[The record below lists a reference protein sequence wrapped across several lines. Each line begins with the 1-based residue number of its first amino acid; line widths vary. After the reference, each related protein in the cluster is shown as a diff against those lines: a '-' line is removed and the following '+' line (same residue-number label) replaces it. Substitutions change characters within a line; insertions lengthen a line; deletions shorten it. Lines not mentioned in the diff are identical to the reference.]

1 MMNLLQKSTR
11 CLLIHPEFSPFSFWN
26 FVDVCKIV
34 GAKYL
39 AAPLGLMTV
48 AALLPEEWEIKLIDM
63 NVEPLLDEHFEWAD
77 LVLTGGM
84 LPQQIGIL
92 EIINLSHKK
101 NKLVVVGGP
110 DPTSQPHLYQSADYL
125 VLGEGEITIP
135 VWLNDLA
142 NGIKSGQYLPSEF
155 ANMTNA
161 VVPRFDLINFNNY
174 VHLNIQFTRGCPFN
188 CEFCDI
194 VELYGRKPR
203 SKTPEQ
209 MIKEIQTLYD
219 LNYRGHIDIVDDNF
233 IGNKKQVKET
243 LRAIIRW
250 SEANNYPF
258 YFGTEA
264 SINLADDDELLQLM
278 RDVDFR
284 LVFIGLETPEDEVL
298 EKVSKK
304 INMNRSIVEATKKI
318 SSYGMVVNAG
328 FIIGFDNEN
337 GQTARRMNAFIQD
350 TGICVAM
357 LGLMY
362 ALPNTK
368 LTERLQREGRLFEEH
383 SVFTDNKT
391 QIDQASSGLNFITL
405 RPRIDILRDFVDVLS
420 YIYKPEHYY
429 KRIIRTCLNLKVNY
443 KYKHNF
449 RMIIKNLRSFIR
461 ISRQVGFNGVTGKLF
476 WKMFFTVLF
485 KNTKALEWGISLS
498 AMFIHFY
505 KHSNFI
511 VNLTNQQIDYID
523 EFGEDN
529 YNQNRLNINGVN
541 RQNNQNVVEANKFLD
556 VSVS

>member
-1 MMNLLQKSTR
+1 MLQKRTR
-11 CLLIHPEFSPFSFWN
+11 CLLIHPKFSPYSFWN
-26 FVDVCKIV
+26 FVEVSKIV

-48 AALLPEEWEIKLIDM
+48 AALLPQEWEIKLIDT
-63 NVEPLLDEHFEWAD
+63 NVEPLLDEHFDWAD
-77 LVLTGGM
+77 LVFTGGM

-92 EIINLSHKK
+92 DIITLSHQR
-101 NKLVVVGGP
+101 NKPVVVGGP
-110 DPTSQPHLYQSADYL
+110 DPTSQPYLYKSADYL
-125 VLGEGEITIP
+125 VLGEGEVTIP
-135 VWLNDLA
+135 IFLNDLA
-142 NGIKSGQYLPSEF
+142 NGNKCGEYITSEY
-155 ANMTNA
+155 ADMTKA
-161 VVPRFDLINFNNY
+161 VVPRFDLINFDNY

-209 MIKEIQTLYD
+209 MVREIQTLYD

-243 LRAIIRW
+243 LRAIKVW
-250 SEANNYPF
+250 SARNNYPF
-258 YFGTEA
+258 YYGTEA
-264 SINLADDDELLQLM
+264 SINLADDDELLELM

-284 LVFIGLETPEDEVL
+284 LVFTGLETPEDEVL
-298 EKVSKK
+298 EKVNKK
-304 INMNRSIVEATKKI
+304 INMNRSIIEATKKI

-337 GQTARRMNAFIQD
+337 GQTAKRMDEFIQD

-368 LTERLQREGRLFEEH
+368 LTRRLQQEGRLFEEF
-383 SVFTDNKT
+383 SVFTDNNT

-405 RPRIDILRDFVDVLS
+405 RPRKDILRDFVEVIS
-420 YIYKPEHYY
+420 YIYNPEHYY
-429 KRIIRTCLNLKVNY
+429 ERVITTCLNLKVTN

-449 RMIIKNLRSFIR
+449 KKTLKNLRSFSR
-461 ISRQVGFNGVTGKLF
+461 ILRNVGFNRTTGKFF
-476 WKMFFTVLF
+476 WKMFFTVLI
-485 KNTKALEWGISLS
+485 KNPKAIEWGVSLS

-505 KHSNFI
+505 KHSNF
-511 VNLTNQQIDYID
+511 VVGLTNQQIEYID
-523 EFGEDN
+523 KYGEDV
-529 YNQNRLNINGVN
+529 YNQSRIKTTETKITNY
-541 RQNNQNVVEANKFLD
+541 AN
-556 VSVS
+556 

>member
-1 MMNLLQKSTR
+1 MIKLLQKRKR
-11 CLLIHPEFSPFSFWN
+11 CLLIHPKFSPYSFWN

-34 GAKYL
+34 GAKYQ

-92 EIINLSHKK
+92 DIINLSHQKQK
-101 NKLVVVGGP
+101 PVVVGGP
-110 DPTSQPHLYQSADYL
+110 DPTSQPNLYQSADYL

-135 VWLNDLA
+135 IWLKEMA
-142 NGIKSGQYLPSEF
+142 NGSKSGEYVPSDF
-155 ANMTNA
+155 ADMIKA
-161 VVPRFDLINFNNY
+161 VVPRYDLIKFHNY
-174 VHLNIQFTRGCPFN
+174 IHLNIQFTRGCPFS

-203 SKTPEQ
+203 SKSPEQ
-209 MIKEIQTLYD
+209 MIKELQTLYD

-243 LRAIIRW
+243 LRAIKKW
-250 SEANNYPF
+250 SEINNYPF
-258 YFGTEA
+258 YFGTET

-278 RDVDFR
+278 KDVDFR
-284 LVFIGLETPEDEVL
+284 LVFTGLETPEDEVL
-298 EKVSKK
+298 EKVNKK
-304 INMNRSIVEATKKI
+304 INMNRSVVEATKKI

-337 GQTARRMNAFIQD
+337 GQTAKRMIRFIQD
-350 TGICVAM
+350 TGICTAM
-357 LGLMY
+357 LGLLY

-368 LTERLQREGRLFEEH
+368 LTRRLSSEGRLFEEF
-383 SVFTDNKT
+383 SVFTDKKT

-405 RPRIDILRDFVDVLS
+405 RPRINILKDFVDVLS
-420 YIYKPEHYY
+420 YIYNPQYY
-429 KRIIRTCLNLKVNY
+429 YERVTRTCLNLKVTN
-443 KYKHNF
+443 KHKHDF
-449 RMIIKNLRSFIR
+449 VKVFKNLRSFVR
-461 ISRQVGFNGVTGKLF
+461 IVRQVGFNRTTRKFF
-476 WKMFFTVLF
+476 WKMFFNVLL
-485 KNTKALEWGISLS
+485 KNPKALEWGISLS

-505 KHSNFI
+505 KHSYFI
-511 VNLTNQQIDYID
+511 IDLTNEQIDYI
-523 EFGEDN
+523 ERFGEEN
-529 YNQNRLNINGVN
+529 YNQNRLNM
-541 RQNNQNVVEANKFLD
+541 AD
-556 VSVS
+556 VKTADYSKCNCVQIVS

>member
-1 MMNLLQKSTR
+1 MIKLLQKNPR
-11 CLLIHPEFSPFSFWN
+11 CLLIHPGFSPYSFWN
-26 FVDVCKIV
+26 FVEVSKIV

-39 AAPLGLMTV
+39 AAPLGLMTL
-48 AALLPEEWEIKLIDM
+48 AALLPPEWEIKLIDT

-77 LVLTGGM
+77 MVFTGGM
-84 LPQQIGIL
+84 LPQQIGIQD
-92 EIINLSHKK
+92 IISLAHQKHKP
-101 NKLVVVGGP
+101 VVVGGP

-135 VWLNDLA
+135 MWLNDMR
-142 NGIKSGQYLPSEF
+142 NGSKSGEYKSDDY
-155 ANMTNA
+155 ADMTKA

-174 VHLNIQFTRGCPFN
+174 VHLNIQFTRGCPFY

-194 VELYGRKPR
+194 IELYGRKPR

-209 MIKEIQTLYD
+209 MIRELQALYD

-243 LRAIIRW
+243 LQAIKVW
-250 SEANNYPF
+250 SQKNNYPF

-284 LVFIGLETPEDEVL
+284 LVFTGLETPEDEVL
-298 EKVSKK
+298 EKANKK
-304 INMNRSIVEATKKI
+304 TNMNRSIVEATRKI

-337 GQTARRMNAFIQD
+337 GQTAKRMNAFIQD

-357 LGLMY
+357 LGLLY

-368 LTERLQREGRLFEEH
+368 LTKRLQEEGRLFEEF
-383 SVFTDNKT
+383 SIFTDNNT
-391 QIDQASSGLNFITL
+391 QIDQASCGLNFITL
-405 RPRIDILRDFVDVLS
+405 RPRIDILRDFVEVLS
-420 YIYKPEHYY
+420 YIYNPEQYY
-429 KRIIRTCLNLKVNY
+429 DRIIRTCLNLNVTN

-449 RMIIKNLRSFIR
+449 KKTLKNLRSFSR
-461 ISRQVGFNGVTGKLF
+461 IVRQVGFNENTGKLF
-476 WKMFFTVLF
+476 WKMFFTVLL
-485 KNTKALEWGISLS
+485 KNPKAIEWGVSLS

-505 KHSNFI
+505 NHSIFI
-511 VNLTNQQIDYID
+511 IDLTNQQIDNISKN
-523 EFGEDN
+523 GEDI
-529 YNQNRLNINGVN
+529 YNQNRLNMT
-541 RQNNQNVVEANKFLD
+541 EAKVTNYSK
-556 VSVS
+556 

>member
-1 MMNLLQKSTR
+1 MVKLIQKKTR
-11 CLLIHPEFSPFSFWN
+11 CLLIHPRFSPYSFWN
-26 FVDVCKIV
+26 FVEVSKIV
-34 GAKYL
+34 GAKYQ
-39 AAPLGLMTV
+39 AAPLGLMSV
-48 AALLPEEWEIKLIDM
+48 AALLPPEWEIKLIDT

-77 LVLTGGM
+77 LVCTGGM
-84 LPQQIGIL
+84 LPQQVGIQ
-92 EIINLSHKK
+92 EIIALSHRK
-101 NKLVVVGGP
+101 NKPVVVGGP
-110 DPTSQPHLYQSADYL
+110 DPTSQPNLYQSADYL

-135 VWLNDLA
+135 MLLNDLA
-142 NGIKSGQYLPSEF
+142 NGSKSGEYISPDY
-155 ANMTNA
+155 ADMTKA

-174 VHLNIQFTRGCPFN
+174 IHLNIQFTRGCPFY

-194 VELYGRKPR
+194 IELYGRKPR

-209 MIKEIQTLYD
+209 MIRELQALYD

-233 IGNKKQVKET
+233 IGNKKQVKKT
-243 LRAIIRW
+243 LRAIKMW
-250 SEANNYPF
+250 SQQHNYPF

-298 EKVSKK
+298 EKANKK
-304 INMNRSIVEATKKI
+304 TNINRSIVEAVKKI

-337 GQTARRMNAFIQD
+337 GQTAKRMNAFIQD
-350 TGICVAM
+350 TGICTAM
-357 LGLMY
+357 LGLLY

-368 LTERLQREGRLFEEH
+368 LTRRLQLEGRLFEEF

-405 RPRIDILRDFVDVLS
+405 RPRIDILRDFVEVLS
-420 YIYKPEHYY
+420 YIYNPEHYY
-429 KRIIRTCLNLKVNY
+429 DRIILTCLNLNVTN
-443 KYKHNF
+443 KYKPDLQKTL
-449 RMIIKNLRSFIR
+449 KNLRSFSR
-461 ISRQVGFNGVTGKLF
+461 IVRQVGLNSVTGKLF
-476 WKMFFTVLF
+476 WKMFFTVLI
-485 KNTKALEWGISLS
+485 KNPKAIEWGVSLS

-511 VNLTNQQIDYID
+511 IDLANQQIDNIARY
-523 EFGEDN
+523 GEES
-529 YNQNRLNINGVN
+529 YNQNRLNMTEVKAVN
-541 RQNNQNVVEANKFLD
+541 FSK
-556 VSVS
+556 

>member
-1 MMNLLQKSTR
+1 MIKLLQKRTR
-11 CLLIHPEFSPFSFWN
+11 CLLIHPKFSPYSFWN
-26 FVDVCKIV
+26 FIEVSKIV
-34 GAKYL
+34 GAKYQ

-48 AALLPEEWEIKLIDM
+48 AALLPQEWEIKLIDT
-63 NVEPLLDEHFEWAD
+63 NVEPLLDEHFDWAD
-77 LVLTGGM
+77 LVFTGGM

-92 EIINLSHKK
+92 DIITLSHQR
-101 NKLVVVGGP
+101 NKPVVVGGP

-125 VLGEGEITIP
+125 VLGEGEVTIP
-135 VWLNDLA
+135 FFLNDLA
-142 NGIKSGQYLPSEF
+142 NGCKSGEYVTAEY
-155 ANMTNA
+155 ADMTKA
-161 VVPRFDLINFNNY
+161 VVPRFDLINFDNY
-174 VHLNIQFTRGCPFN
+174 IHLNIQFTRGCPFN

-209 MIKEIQTLYD
+209 MVKEIQTLYD

-243 LRAIIRW
+243 LRAIKEW
-250 SEANNYPF
+250 SKLNNYPF
-258 YFGTEA
+258 YYGTEA

-284 LVFIGLETPEDEVL
+284 LVFTGLETPEDEVL
-298 EKVSKK
+298 EKVNKK
-304 INMNRSIVEATKKI
+304 INMNRSVIEATKKI

-337 GQTARRMNAFIQD
+337 GQTAKRMNEFIQD
-350 TGICVAM
+350 TGICTAM

-368 LTERLQREGRLFEEH
+368 LTKRLRQEGRLFEEF
-383 SVFTDNKT
+383 SVFTDNNT

-405 RPRIDILRDFVDVLS
+405 RPRIDILKDFVEVIS

-429 KRIIRTCLNLKVNY
+429 KRVIHTCLNLKVTN
-443 KYKHNF
+443 KYKHNLKKTF
-449 RMIIKNLRSFIR
+449 KNLRSFSR
-461 ISRQVGFNGVTGKLF
+461 ILRRVGFNRITGKSF
-476 WKMFFTVLF
+476 WKMFFTVLL
-485 KNTKALEWGISLS
+485 KNPKAIEWGISLS

-505 KHSNFI
+505 KHSNFVI
-511 VNLTNQQIDYID
+511 ELTNQQINYID
-523 EFGEDN
+523 KHGEDN
-529 YNQNRLNINGVN
+529 YNQNRMNMTEGKV
-541 RQNNQNVVEANKFLD
+541 ANYAK
-556 VSVS
+556 

>member
-1 MMNLLQKSTR
+1 MINLLQKRTR
-11 CLLIHPEFSPFSFWN
+11 CLLIHPKFSPYSFWN
-26 FVDVCKIV
+26 FVEVSKIV
-34 GAKYL
+34 GAKYQ

-48 AALLPEEWEIKLIDM
+48 AALLPQEWEIKLIDT

-77 LVLTGGM
+77 LVFTGGM

-92 EIINLSHKK
+92 DIITLSHQR
-101 NKLVVVGGP
+101 NKTVVVGGP
-110 DPTSQPHLYQSADYL
+110 DPTSQPHLYQSAEYL
-125 VLGEGEITIP
+125 VLGEGEVTIP
-135 VWLNDLA
+135 VFLNDLA
-142 NGIKSGQYLPSEF
+142 NGSKSGEYKTSEY
-155 ANMTNA
+155 ADMTKA
-161 VVPRFDLINFNNY
+161 VVPRFDLINFDNY
-174 VHLNIQFTRGCPFN
+174 IHLNIQFTRGCPFN

-194 VELYGRKPR
+194 IELYGRKPR

-209 MIKEIQTLYD
+209 MVKELQALYD

-243 LRAIIRW
+243 LRAIKEW
-250 SEANNYPF
+250 SKLNNYPF
-258 YFGTEA
+258 YYGTEA

-284 LVFIGLETPEDEVL
+284 LVFTGLETPENNVL
-298 EKVSKK
+298 EKVNKK

-337 GQTARRMNAFIQD
+337 GQTATRMNEFIQD

-362 ALPNTK
+362 ALPNTM
-368 LTERLQREGRLFEEH
+368 LTKRLQREGRLFEEF

-405 RPRIDILRDFVDVLS
+405 RPRIDILKDFVDVIS
-420 YIYKPEHYY
+420 YIYKPENYY
-429 KRIIRTCLNLKVNY
+429 ERIIRTCQNLKVTN

-449 RMIIKNLRSFIR
+449 KKTLKNLRSFSR
-461 ISRQVGFNGVTGKLF
+461 ILRRVGFNKTTGKSF
-476 WKMFFTVLF
+476 WKMFFTVLL
-485 KNTKALEWGISLS
+485 KNPKAIEWGVSLS

-505 KHSNFI
+505 KHSNFVI
-511 VNLTNQQIDYID
+511 DLTNKQIDCID
-523 EFGEDN
+523 EYGEDN
-529 YNQNRLNINGVN
+529 YNKKRMNMTEEKVVN
-541 RQNNQNVVEANKFLD
+541 FAE
-556 VSVS
+556 

>member
-1 MMNLLQKSTR
+1 MIKLLQKRTR
-11 CLLIHPEFSPFSFWN
+11 CLLIHPKFSPYSFWN

-34 GAKYL
+34 GAKYQ

-48 AALLPEEWEIKLIDM
+48 AALLPAEWEIKLIDT

-77 LVLTGGM
+77 LIFTGGM
-84 LPQQIGIL
+84 LPQQIGIID
-92 EIINLSHKK
+92 IINLSHQKHK
-101 NKLVVVGGP
+101 PVVVGGP

-135 VWLNDLA
+135 LFVNDLA
-142 NGIKSGQYLPSEF
+142 NGCKGGEYISSDF
-155 ANMTNA
+155 ADMTKA

-174 VHLNIQFTRGCPFN
+174 IHLNIQSTRGCPFN

-194 VELYGRKPR
+194 IELYGRKPR

-209 MIKEIQTLYD
+209 IVKELQALYD

-233 IGNKKQVKET
+233 IGNKKNAKET
-243 LRAIIRW
+243 LGAIKGW
-250 SEANNYPF
+250 SKKNNYPF
-258 YFGTEA
+258 YYGIET
-264 SINLADDDELLQLM
+264 SINLADDDELLQMM

-284 LVFIGLETPEDEVL
+284 LVFIGIETPDDEVL
-298 EKVSKK
+298 EKANKK
-304 INMNRSIVEATKKI
+304 VNMNRSVVEATKKI

-328 FIIGFDNEN
+328 FIIGFDNESS
-337 GQTARRMNAFIQD
+337 QTAKKMIGCIQD
-350 TGICVAM
+350 SGICTAM

-368 LTERLQREGRLFEEH
+368 LTKRLQCEGRLFEEF
-383 SVFTDNKT
+383 SVFTDTKT

-405 RPRIDILRDFVDVLS
+405 RPRIDILRDFVEVIS

-429 KRIIRTCLNLKVNY
+429 ERIIRTCLNLRVTNKHR
-443 KYKHNF
+443 HNF
-449 RMIIKNLRSFIR
+449 KTTLKNLRSFSR
-461 ISRQVGFNGVTGKLF
+461 IVGQAGFNDITGKLF
-476 WKMFFTVLF
+476 WKMFFTVLT
-485 KNTKALEWGISLS
+485 KNPKALEWGISLT

-511 VNLTNQQIDYID
+511 INLTNEQIDYID
-523 EFGEDN
+523 KFGEDI
-529 YNQNRLNINGVN
+529 YNQNRLKIT
-541 RQNNQNVVEANKFLD
+541 EARLANY
-556 VSVS
+556 SR